1 MGQMNISITDHLVG
15 YVRKKVRTGR
25 YNNASE
31 VVRDALRRMEDEEA
45 REVRLARPWAEDIVA
60 DLKDPM
66 VTAFL
71 GFLEKDLKGHP
82 GRRTRLSNASIGRA
96 VRLTKKVTVRN
107 DEELPGDVTF

>member
-1 MGQMNISITDHLVG
+1 MNISITDHLVG

-25 YNNASE
+25 YNSASE

-45 REVRLARPWAEDIVA
+45 REVRLARPSAEDIVA
-60 DLKDPM
+60 DLEDPM

-82 GRRTRLSNASIGRA
+82 GRRAQLSKTSVERA
-96 VRLTKKVTVRN
+96 VRLTKRVKVRD
-107 DEELPGDVTF
+107 DEALPGNVTF